1 MDTKELN
8 KIQKDREEKLKK
20 LRDQGFNFPNDF
32 DKTHNLGEIA
42 EKFSDSSKLD
52 LEKNSIRVQ
61 SAGRIVLKRVMG
73 KVSFMTLEDTSGRLQ
88 AYFSLNN
95 LGDSLEEIKDWD
107 LGDIVGIKGN
117 LFRTKT
123 DELTVEVEEALLLT
137 KSLNPMPEKHK
148 GISNIETI
156 YRQRY
161 IDLMSS
167 QESRELFVKRNKII
181 QSLRK
186 NLESAGFLEVETPM
200 MHPIPGGANARPFET
215 HHNALDKKLY
225 LRIAPEL
232 YLKRLLVGGF
242 ERVFEINRNFR
253 NEGISTI
260 HNPEFTMLEFYEAYG
275 NLEKTTNFIQKLV
288 QDSVLEVNNSLKI
301 QYDGKP
307 LDLSKNFKVISVK
320 ELLKQKLGIEKL
332 ESSKEIFNAAKKHN
346 LKINKS
352 WGWGKVLLELFEKYV
367 EKDLWEPTF
376 VKDYPYEVSPL
387 SRRKDGDKDYTD
399 RVELFIAGR
408 EFANFFCELNDPID
422 QEERFDDQLKQKDL
436 GDIEAM
442 FFDEDYINAL
452 KHGMPPAVGVGIG
465 IDRLIMLATDSQSIR
480 DVVLFPTL
488 K

>member
-52 LEKNSIRVQ
+52 LEKNSNRVQ

-88 AYFSLNN
+88 AYFSFNN

-332 ESSKEIFNAAKKHN
+332 ESSKEIFDAAKKHN

-387 SRRKDGDKDYTD
+387 SRRKDSDKDYTD
-399 RVELFIAGR
+399 RVELFIGGR

>member
-42 EKFSDSSKLD
+42 EQFSDSSKLD
-52 LEKNSIRVQ
+52 LEKNSNQIQ
-61 SAGRIVLKRVMG
+61 SAGRIVLKRIMG

-123 DELTVEVEEALLLT
+123 DELTVEVKEALLLT

-167 QESRELFVKRNKII
+167 QQSRELFVKRNKII

-186 NLESAGFLEVETPM
+186 NLESEGFLEVETPM

-215 HHNALDKKLY
+215 HHLALDKKLY

-275 NLEKTTNFIQKLV
+275 NLEKTTNFIQKLI

-332 ESSKEIFNAAKKHN
+332 ESSKEIFAAAKEYN

-367 EKDLWEPTF
+367 EKYLWEPTF